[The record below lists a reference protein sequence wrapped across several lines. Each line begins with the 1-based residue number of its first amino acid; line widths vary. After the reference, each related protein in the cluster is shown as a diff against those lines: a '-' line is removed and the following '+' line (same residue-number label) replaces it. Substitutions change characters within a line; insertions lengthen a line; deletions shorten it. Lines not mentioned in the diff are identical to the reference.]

1 VQLYQGVMQG
11 MSPGILVVDEAG
23 TILFA
28 NPSAA
33 ALLEMETSALIG
45 RPGAQFFPQGVP
57 EDAMATH
64 RPVEMRTG
72 AGRLV
77 PTTLSV
83 QLLPAAT
90 VTGVRIISIINVR
103 DLEQMNDTLF
113 HTQRLASVGTLTAS
127 VAHELTNPL
136 SIITAT
142 CSNMIHEVDREHLDP
157 EILRNYIRMIEQNAW
172 RSARMV
178 EVLRHYTHHDELHT
192 AVTNLN
198 VVIEDALTLVRP
210 QFLKENDTPI
220 ETDLDPDLRSIV
232 CDHNRLTQ
240 VLVNLLCNARDAMQP
255 EGGPI
260 IVRSWCE
267 LDTVER
273 ENGRPTDI
281 FAFSVRDR
289 GPGIPQ
295 AHREKIF
302 EPFFTTK
309 ENGSGLGL
317 FIARRIVAEHNG
329 RIWLEN
335 NADGGATFTVLL
347 PQQKENAPA

>member
-1 VQLYQGVMQG
+1 MQLYQGMMQG
-11 MSPGILVVDEAG
+11 MSNGILVVDEAD

-28 NPSAA
+28 NATAA
-33 ALLEMETSALIG
+33 ALLETEPAALVG
-45 RPGAQFFPQGVP
+45 QSGARFFPHGVP
-57 EDAMATH
+57 QEITPSHRLVEIQTH
-64 RPVEMRTG
+64 N
-72 AGRLV
+72 GRLI

-83 QLLPAAT
+83 QLLPPAAAGT
-90 VTGVRIISIINVR
+90 RIVSMINVK
-103 DLEQMNDTLF
+103 DLEQMNDALF

-142 CSNMIHEVDREHLDP
+142 CSNMIHEVDREQLDP

-178 EVLRHYTHHDELHT
+178 EVLRHYTHHDELQT

-210 QFLKENDTPI
+210 QFLKKDNTPI
-220 ETDLDPDLRSIV
+220 KTDLAPNLHSIV

-255 EGGPI
+255 DGGVI
-260 IVRSWCE
+260 TIRSWRE
-267 LDTVER
+267 LDNQEN
-273 ENGRPTDI
+273 ENGRATEI
-281 FAFSVRDR
+281 FAFSVEDQ
-289 GPGIPQ
+289 GTGVPE
-295 AHREKIF
+295 ANRERIF
-302 EPFFTTK
+302 APFFTTK
-309 ENGSGLGL
+309 KNGSGLGL
-317 FIARRIVAEHNG
+317 FIAHRIVAEHNG
-329 RIWLEN
+329 RIWIEN
-335 NADGGATFTVLL
+335 NRDGGATFTVLL